1 MSLSLPLPEPRRS
14 RLSQDARVWLQWAGP
29 GGLSLLLATVAAV
42 IGLRGTDVAMQTY
55 RVELL
60 RLHGFV
66 VWDSGWYGGDFPLSY
81 SVLSPALGA
90 LMGVAGASVLSA
102 AAASWFFDR
111 VVRRATGHR
120 SLGSWYFGASTVL
133 AVSIGQL
140 PYLSGEAVALAAV
153 LALLNGRARLGVAL
167 GLVSALFS
175 PLAAAFLILAL
186 AVWAL
191 HDRTLRRPMVATAVA
206 TGAVVIGIGVL
217 FPGDGPFPFH
227 WAGLVI
233 VELLCLLV
241 LSPVVRTIPAVRLAA
256 AVYGLAT
263 LGSFLVPNP
272 LGGNATR
279 LAESVGVPLVAC
291 LMTMPAPI
299 GGRRKTR
306 PADRPEVAA
315 ATATATATASKL
327 ALVSA
332 AARAAITA
340 QLASA
345 RAGARSRSP
354 FGRRPLLRRPALAL
368 GLFLPFA
375 VWQWAPG
382 TGVVAAAA
390 PTPSD
395 TASFYAP
402 LLRELAHEDEDRP
415 VRLEVVPTRDHW
427 ESAYIGPYVSLARG
441 WERQLDVA
449 DDPIFYIKGQL
460 TGSSYRTW
468 LNANGVSYVALAV
481 APLDYAGV
489 GEAALLRTRQ
499 VSGLRLVWR
508 SAGWQLWQVRQS
520 PGLVTGAARLV
531 TLAPDRLVFD
541 VQRPGDFLVRVR
553 YISYWH
559 LTTGQACV
567 QAAPGDWTEVHATAA
582 GTVQLNAKLV
592 GGNSAVCRSS

>member
-1 MSLSLPLPEPRRS
+1 VQVQVVRTAGFVTFLTAMSRSLPFPERWRS
-14 RLSQDARVWLQWAGP
+14 LIQWAGP
-29 GGLSLLLATVAAV
+29 AGLSLLLASVV
-42 IGLRGTDVAMQTY
+42 SIIGLRGTDVAMQTY

-90 LMGVAGASVLSA
+90 LMGVAGASVVSA
-102 AAASWFFDR
+102 VAASWFFDR

-120 SLGSWYFGASTVL
+120 SLGCWYFGASTVL

-167 GLVSALFS
+167 GLLSALFS

-191 HDRTLRRPMVATAVA
+191 HDRARRRPMIATAVA
-206 TGAVVIGIGVL
+206 TGAVVVGIGVL

-241 LSPVVRTIPAVRLAA
+241 ISPVVRTVPAVRLAA
-256 AVYGLAT
+256 GVYGLAT

-291 LMTMPAPI
+291 LMTMPAPAST
-299 GGRRKTR
+299 RRTTR
-306 PADRPEVAA
+306 
-315 ATATATATASKL
+315 S
-327 ALVSA
+327 
-332 AARAAITA
+332 RA
-340 QLASA
+340 ASA
-345 RAGARSRSP
+345 RLGAVAARVRSWSP
-354 FGRRPLLRRPALAL
+354 FGRRPVIRRPALAL

-395 TASFYAP
+395 TVSFYAP
-402 LLRELAHEDEDRP
+402 LLQEIAHEDKGRP
-415 VRLEVVPTRDHW
+415 VRVEVVPTRDHW

-449 DDPIFYIKGQL
+449 DNPIFYAKGPI
-460 TGSSYRTW
+460 GAASYRTW
-468 LNANGVSYVALAV
+468 LAANGVSYVALAV
-481 APLDYAGV
+481 APIDYAGV
-489 GEAALLRTRQ
+489 AEADLLRTGQ
-499 VSGLRLVWR
+499 VPGLRLVWE
-508 SAGWQLWQVRQS
+508 SAGWQLWQVQHS
-520 PGLVTGAARLV
+520 PGLVTGAAQLV
-531 TLAPDRLVFD
+531 TLAPDRLVLD
-541 VQRPGDFLVRVR
+541 VQRPGDFLLRVR

-559 LTTGQACV
+559 LAAGQACV
-567 QAAPGDWTEVHATAA
+567 QAAPGNWTEVHAAAA

>member
-1 MSLSLPLPEPRRS
+1 
-14 RLSQDARVWLQWAGP
+14 VWIQWAGP
-29 GGLSLLLATVAAV
+29 GGLSLVLATVASV

-90 LMGVAGASVLSA
+90 LMGVAGASVVSA

-167 GLVSALFS
+167 GLISALFS

-191 HDRTLRRPMVATAVA
+191 HDRVRRRPMVVTAVA
-206 TGAVVIGIGVL
+206 TGAVVVGIGVL

-291 LMTMPAPI
+291 LMTMPAPV
-299 GGRRKTR
+299 GRRWSR
-306 PADRPEVAA
+306 AAPDRPESTR
-315 ATATATATASKL
+315 ATAVRASMAAWSAT
-327 ALVSA
+327 VR
-332 AARAAITA
+332 AR
-340 QLASA
+340 
-345 RAGARSRSP
+345 RRRRSP
-354 FGRRPLLRRPALAL
+354 GRRPLVRRPALAL

-382 TGVVAAAA
+382 TGVVAAAV

-395 TASFYAP
+395 TSSFYAP
-402 LLRELAHEDEDRP
+402 LLQKLAHEDQGRP
-415 VRLEVVPTRDHW
+415 VRVEVVPTRDHW
-427 ESAYIGPYVSLARG
+427 ESAYIGPYISLARG

-449 DDPIFYIKGQL
+449 DDPIFYVKGQL
-460 TGSSYRTW
+460 TASSYRTW
-468 LNANGVSYVALAV
+468 LDANGVSYVALAV

-489 GEAALLRTRQ
+489 GEAALLRTGQ
-499 VSGLRLVWR
+499 IGGLRLVWQ
-508 SAGWQLWQVRQS
+508 SGGWQLWQVRQS
-520 PGLVTGAARLV
+520 PGLVTGAARVV
-531 TLAPDRLVFD
+531 TLAPDRLVLD
-541 VQRPGDFLVRVR
+541 VQGPGDFLVRIR

-559 LTTGQACV
+559 LTSGQACV
-567 QAAPGDWTEVHATAA
+567 QAAPGGWTEVHATAA
-582 GTVQLNAKLV
+582 GTVQLNAELV